1 MPLQAKFAKF
11 LLRLVISLVSLHQ
24 VGAGRAGVECPLVAK
39 TWDARNFS

>member
-11 LLRLVISLVSLHQ
+11 LLRLVISLGSLHQ
-24 VGAGRAGVECPLVAK
+24 FGAGRAGVEYPLVAK